1 MRELNAEKIRDMTED
16 EIETRIRELHEEIFN
31 LRFRNAM
38 RQLQNPVL
46 IRERRR
52 DIARMRTI
60 LVEHRSGVRA
70 LAGHSTVHG
79 HEASG
84 APKAA
89 PAKAAPAKAAAPAKK
104 TPVAAKASAAKAP
117 KAKPAARGRAASK
130 AKKAA
135 KESTK

>member
-1 MRELNAEKIRDMTED
+1 MRELNAEKVRDMTVD

-60 LVEHRSGVRA
+60 LVEHRKGIRP
-70 LAGHSTVHG
+70 LAGHPG

-84 APKAA
+84 AVKAA
-89 PAKAAPAKAAAPAKK
+89 PAKAASAKAAAPAL
-104 TPVAAKASAAKAP
+104 VKASKE
-117 KAKPAARGRAASK
+117 SK
-130 AKKAA
+130 AKAKTKTKTKAA

>member
-60 LVEHRSGVRA
+60 LVEHRSGFRA
-70 LAGHSTVHG
+70 LAGHAAVHG

-89 PAKAAPAKAAAPAKK
+89 PVK
-104 TPVAAKASAAKAP
+104 AAKAP
-117 KAKPAARGRAASK
+117 KVKSAARGRATPK

>member
-1 MRELNAEKIRDMTED
+1 MRELNAEKVRDMTED

-60 LVEHRSGVRA
+60 LVEHRKGIRP
-70 LAGHSTVHG
+70 LAGHPG

-84 APKAA
+84 AVKAA
-89 PAKAAPAKAAAPAKK
+89 PVKAAPAKAAAPAL
-104 TPVAAKASAAKAP
+104 KASKEP
-117 KAKPAARGRAASK
+117 KAKAKTKTRA
-130 AKKAA
+130 KAA

>member
-1 MRELNAEKIRDMTED
+1 MRELNAEKIRDMTVD

-46 IRERRR
+46 IRERKR

-60 LVEHRSGVRA
+60 LVEHRTGVRA
-70 LAGHSTVHG
+70 LAGHGVS
-79 HEASG
+79 HEPSG

-89 PAKAAPAKAAAPAKK
+89 PAKAAVAKAAPAKAAAAKK
-104 TPVAAKASAAKAP
+104 P
-117 KAKPAARGRAASK
+117 KAKAAERTSAPRE

-135 KESTK
+135 RGSTK